1 MFYQLCYFLFG
12 LAVVSARRVNFYRK
26 DYVYFEDYDAFYKL
40 HGVNLSTWN
49 LSFLTCDDEGAELF
63 YPATDNEWEV
73 ASKLAQVTPIED
85 EIFVG
90 IHDKFVLGEY
100 VTINGRPTNVTIENT
115 DNILQEPHC
124 VAMNIRT
131 GAYRVIE
138 CDDSGPS
145 RTTEVLPFICKKVE
159 EVTCPTID
167 KGYKYVKET
176 RKCYKINENR
186 KTWSKAMETC
196 FMEGGMLVVIESTM
210 ESLILHDLI
219 NDNTK
224 HNDEIEKYHAG
235 FKKFYPLE
243 DFYTIKGHKLQDS
256 GYNDWYPGNNDNER
270 CGAVLKLNSKL
281 YLDMNECDTLLYPF
295 VCEIGVIA

>member
-49 LSFLTCDDEGAELF
+49 LSFLTCDDEG
-63 YPATDNEWEV
+63 
-73 ASKLAQVTPIED
+73 
-85 EIFVG
+85 
-90 IHDKFVLGEY
+90 
-100 VTINGRPTNVTIENT
+100 RPTNVTIENT

-124 VAMNIRT
+124 VAMNIQT

-138 CDDSGPS
+138 CDHSGPS

-159 EVTCPTID
+159 DVTCPTID

-186 KTWSKAMETC
+186 KTWFKAMETC

-224 HNDEIEKYHAG
+224 HNDENEKYHAG
-235 FKKFYPLE
+235 FKKLYPLE

-256 GYNDWYPGNNDNER
+256 GYNDWYRGNNDNER

-281 YLDMNECDTLLYPF
+281 YLETNECDTLLYPF